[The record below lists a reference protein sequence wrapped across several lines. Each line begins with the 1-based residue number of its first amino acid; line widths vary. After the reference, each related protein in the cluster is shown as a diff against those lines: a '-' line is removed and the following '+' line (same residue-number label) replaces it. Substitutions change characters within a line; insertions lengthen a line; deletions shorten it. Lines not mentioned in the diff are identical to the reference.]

1 MTLFPARRMNAT
13 GSAKFFLLV
22 TIGLDSVGLGI
33 IVPVLPELLM
43 ELTGEGVG
51 QAARYGGWL
60 LMLYAAV
67 QFLIA
72 PVLGNLS
79 DRFGRRP
86 VLLVS
91 LFAFGL
97 DYLAMALA
105 PNLAWLFV
113 ARAIAGACGAT
124 YSTCNAYIADITP
137 EQDRARYLGYLA
149 AAWGVG
155 FVVGPAVGGLLG
167 ELGPRVPFFV
177 ASAVCFLNFAYGFLV
192 LPESLREE
200 NRRAFSI
207 LRANT
212 IGALV
217 HLRRVSTVLG
227 LLGAYFFYQIAHDS
241 NPSVWTFFTI
251 ERFAWSELQ
260 VGLSVAFTG
269 VMIAVVNGTLVAPAI
284 NLLGEKRAI
293 PVGFGF
299 QVLGFVGFSL
309 ATQGWHLILSIIPF
323 SLGANGSVALRSHMT
338 KQVGANQQGELQGA
352 IASVMGLGAILAPPL
367 MTQLFSFYTSPQAP
381 IYFPGVAF
389 ALAAACTLACMFIC
403 LANILW
409 HRSHRAS

>member
-1 MTLFPARRMNAT
+1 MVPKGQARL
-13 GSAKFFLLV
+13 FLLV
-22 TIGLDSVGLGI
+22 TIGLDSMGLGI

-43 ELTGEGVG
+43 ELTGEGIG

-60 LMLYAAV
+60 LMLYAGI

-86 VLLVS
+86 VLLAS

-105 PNLAWLFV
+105 PSMAWLFA
-113 ARAIAGACGAT
+113 ARAVAGACGAT
-124 YSTCNAYIADITP
+124 YSTCNAYIADVTN
-137 EQDRARYLGYLA
+137 QDERARYLGYLS

-155 FVVGPAVGGLLG
+155 FILGPAIGGILG

-177 ASAVCFLNFAYGFLV
+177 ASAVCFLNFAYGYLV
-192 LPESLREE
+192 VPESLRDE
-200 NRRAFSI
+200 NRRAFS
-207 LRANT
+207 LARANT
-212 IGALV
+212 FGALF
-217 HLRRVSTVLG
+217 HLRRVSTVIG

-251 ERFAWSELQ
+251 ERFGWSELQ

-269 VMIAVVNGTLVAPAI
+269 VMIAVANGALIAPAI
-284 NLLGEKRAI
+284 KLLGEKRAI

-299 QVLGFVGFSL
+299 QAVGFIGFAL
-309 ATQGWHLILSIIPF
+309 ATQGWQLILSIIPF
-323 SLGANGSVALRSHMT
+323 CLGAIGSVALRSYMT
-338 KQVGANQQGELQGA
+338 KQVAANQQGELQGA
-352 IASVMGLGAILAPPL
+352 IASVMGLGAIIAPPV
-367 MTQLFSFYTSPQAP
+367 MTQLFGFYTSPEAP
-381 IYFPGVAF
+381 VYFPGVSF
-389 ALAAACTLACMFIC
+389 ALAATCTLICMFIC
-403 LANILW
+403 LANVLW
-409 HRSHRAS
+409 VRTQPAR

>member
-1 MTLFPARRMNAT
+1 MSNSLAQRPGT
-13 GSAKFFLLV
+13 GGRAKIFLLL

-60 LMLYAAV
+60 LMLYAGM

-86 VLLVS
+86 VLLAS
-91 LFAFGL
+91 LFAFAL

-113 ARAIAGACGAT
+113 ARAVAGACGAT
-124 YSTCNAYIADITP
+124 YSTCNACMTDITSN
-137 EQDRARYLGYLA
+137 EERARHLGYLA

-155 FVVGPAVGGLLG
+155 FVIGPALGGLLG
-167 ELGPRVPFFV
+167 TLGPRTPFFV
-177 ASAVCFLNFAYGFLV
+177 ASAVCFLNFVFGYFAV
-192 LPESLREE
+192 SESLCED

-207 LRANT
+207 LRANA
-212 IGALV
+212 IGALL
-217 HLRRVSTVLG
+217 HLRRFASVLG
-227 LLGAYFFYQIAHDS
+227 LLSAYFFYQIAHDS
-241 NPSVWTFFTI
+241 NPSVWAFFTI
-251 ERFAWSELQ
+251 ERFGWNAQQ

-269 VMIAVVNGTLVAPAI
+269 VMIALANGLLVGPAVKC
-284 NLLGEKRAI
+284 LGEKRAI

-299 QVLGFVGFSL
+299 QALGFIGFSL
-309 ATQGWHLILSIIPF
+309 ASQGWHLLLSIIAF
-323 SLGANGSVALRSHMT
+323 SLGAIGSVALRSHMT

-352 IASVMGLGAILAPPL
+352 IASVMGLGAIIAPPL
-367 MTQLFSFYTSPQAP
+367 MTQLFSYYTAPQAP
-381 IYFPGVAF
+381 VYFPGISY
-389 ALAAACTLACMFIC
+389 ALAAACTLLCIGIC
-403 LANILW
+403 LMNIRW
-409 HRSHRAS
+409 RASTF

>member
-1 MTLFPARRMNAT
+1 MPIPARRLQAT
-13 GSAKFFLLV
+13 GNAKIFLLV
-22 TIGLDSVGLGI
+22 TIALDSVGLGI

-60 LMLYAAV
+60 LMLYAGI

-86 VLLVS
+86 VLLAS

-105 PNLAWLFV
+105 PSLAWLFV

-124 YSTCNAYIADITP
+124 YSTCNAYIADTTSQ
-137 EQDRARYLGYLA
+137 QDRARYLGYLA

-155 FVVGPAVGGLLG
+155 FIIGPAVGGLLG

-177 ASAVCFLNFAYGFLV
+177 ASTVCFLNFLYGYLV
-192 LPESLREE
+192 LPESLADEH
-200 NRRAFSI
+200 RRAFSI
-207 LRANT
+207 LRANA
-212 IGALV
+212 IGALFQ
-217 HLRRVSTVLG
+217 LRRVSTVLG

-241 NPSVWTFFTI
+241 NPSVWSFFTI
-251 ERFAWSELQ
+251 ERFGWSEFQ
-260 VGLSVAFTG
+260 VGISVAFTG
-269 VMIAVVNGTLVAPAI
+269 VMIAVANGVLVSPAI
-284 NLLGEKRAI
+284 KLLGEKRAI

-299 QVLGFVGFSL
+299 QVLGFTGFSL
-309 ATQGWHLILSIIPF
+309 ASEGWHLILSIIPF
-323 SLGANGSVALRSHMT
+323 SLGAIGSVALRSHIT
-338 KQVGANQQGELQGA
+338 KQVAANQQGELQGA
-352 IASVMGLGAILAPPL
+352 IASVMGLGAILSPPV
-367 MTQLFSFYTSPQAP
+367 MTELFNFYTSSQAP
-381 IYFPGVAF
+381 VYFPGVSF
-389 ALAAACTLACMFIC
+389 ALAAVCTLVCMCIC
-403 LANILW
+403 VANILW
-409 HRSHRAS
+409 HRSNASR